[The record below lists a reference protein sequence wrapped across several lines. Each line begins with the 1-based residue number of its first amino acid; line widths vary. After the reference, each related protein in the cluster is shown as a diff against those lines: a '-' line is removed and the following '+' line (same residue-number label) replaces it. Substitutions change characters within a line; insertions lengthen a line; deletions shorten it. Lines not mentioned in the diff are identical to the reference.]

1 MTLSILA
8 DATWYGTLALVVLAA
23 TWTLGRQFWS
33 ERRELR
39 RVHDLKYMRRWRGY
53 TAQAQAY
60 ETITR
65 RERE

>member
-8 DATWYGTLALVVLAA
+8 DGLWWGTVAVIVLGAIY
-23 TWTLGRQFWS
+23 TLGRQFWS
-33 ERRELR
+33 EQRELR
-39 RVHDLKYMRRWRGY
+39 KVHDLKYMKRWRGY

-65 RERE
+65 RER